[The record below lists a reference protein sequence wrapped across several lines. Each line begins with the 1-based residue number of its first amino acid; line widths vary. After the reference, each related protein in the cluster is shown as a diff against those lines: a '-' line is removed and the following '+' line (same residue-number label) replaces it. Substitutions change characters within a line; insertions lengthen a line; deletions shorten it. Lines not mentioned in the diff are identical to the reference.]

1 MPSDKILQQKK
12 EYVAELRKKLTEAPA
27 GVLVDY
33 KGITVDQDTALR
45 KELREA
51 DVEYSVV
58 KNTMMHLAI
67 EGTDYAE
74 LDSVLTGTTALA
86 LAPQE
91 DSLAAARILCKFAE
105 KSKDKFTVKLGYME
119 GKVIPAEEVQALA
132 KLPGREGLLSML
144 LSALTGNM
152 RGLAVGLN
160 ALAEKK
166 AAEEGGAA

>member
-1 MPSDKILQQKK
+1 MPSEKILEQKK
-12 EYVAELRKKLTEAPA
+12 SYVADLREKLTGAPA

-33 KGITVDQDTALR
+33 IGITVEQDTALR

-51 DVEYSVV
+51 GVSYSVV
-58 KNTMMHLAI
+58 KNTMMHLAV

-74 LDSVLTGTTALA
+74 LDSALSGSTALA
-86 LAPQE
+86 LSGEE
-91 DSLAAARILCKFAE
+91 DPLAAARILCKYAE
-105 KSKDKFTVKLGYME
+105 KSKGAFGVKIGYMD
-119 GKVIPAEEVQALA
+119 GKVMSADEVIALS

-144 LSALTGNM
+144 LSALTGNL

-166 AAEEGGAA
+166 AEEGAA